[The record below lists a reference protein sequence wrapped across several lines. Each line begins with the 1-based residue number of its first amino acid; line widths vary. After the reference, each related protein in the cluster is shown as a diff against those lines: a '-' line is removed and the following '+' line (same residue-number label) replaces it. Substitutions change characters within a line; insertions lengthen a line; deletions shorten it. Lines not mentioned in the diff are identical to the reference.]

1 MFQGLC
7 RELGQ
12 VRYRCG
18 HDVRR
23 QHVTRQQFG
32 AGYESGLVVLVV
44 QRGQNVEMLVIYGE
58 A

>member
-1 MFQGLC
+1 M
-7 RELGQ
+7 
-12 VRYRCG
+12 RYRCG